1 MECPDFVY
9 QTQIPDEFKGMQR
22 KDVIITLLERGLS
35 TKCVAQAIFNW
46 FPNIKSLE
54 SAEGYVRS
62 VRSRYMK
69 KREKQEEKSE
79 EKEEESEEKEEKKA
93 EATELGVP
101 SELLPAEAGEA
112 PAPAEEEK
120 EETGGGFA
128 AIEVSDEDIVNLYG
142 AIWEAIASYYGVR
155 AEDILPEE
163 RIRTTGRYMAKIM
176 RKLGILDSEAFI
188 FAAFGINIASD
199 IAIAMRRI
207 RELKKREAP
216 IVLPEKREEKSHT
229 EQKTVEPNVERL
241 KSKMKQA
248 WRRAGGR

>member
-1 MECPDFVY
+1 MSECPDYVY
-9 QTQIPDEFKGMQR
+9 QTQAPEEFRNMQR

-46 FPNIKSLE
+46 FPRVKSLE

-69 KREKQEEKSE
+69 RREKQEEKMGEKSEE
-79 EKEEESEEKEEKKA
+79 EKEEEKE

-101 SELLPAEAGEA
+101 SELLPETGEA
-112 PAPAEEEK
+112 PAPAEEEG
-120 EETGGGFA
+120 ETGGNFA

-155 AEDILPEE
+155 VEDILPEE

-207 RELKKREAP
+207 RELKKREAL
-216 IVLPEKREEKSHT
+216 IALPEKREEKSQK
-229 EQKTVEPNVERL
+229 EQKNAEPNVERL

-248 WRRAGGR
+248 WRRAGR